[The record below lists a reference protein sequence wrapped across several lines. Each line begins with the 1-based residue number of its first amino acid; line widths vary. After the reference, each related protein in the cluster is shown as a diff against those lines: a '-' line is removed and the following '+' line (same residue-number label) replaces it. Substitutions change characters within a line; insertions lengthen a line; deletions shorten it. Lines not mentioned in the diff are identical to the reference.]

1 MNENNFQAA
10 DPSGRLDVGD
20 QRDGGEGRRDVRVQ
34 REHPAQDQPH
44 RRPRRQRDGNGG
56 NKFFSSAL
64 FDCFAQDSP
73 HQEPRVLSKQMRSI
87 DENRKN
93 AKIQENFELLDA
105 DIGTG
110 PGPVSSISGPKVTLK
125 RVLILVAIFS
135 IEIECEY

>member
-56 NKFFSSAL
+56 N
-64 FDCFAQDSP
+64 
-73 HQEPRVLSKQMRSI
+73 
-87 DENRKN
+87 
-93 AKIQENFELLDA
+93 
-105 DIGTG
+105 
-110 PGPVSSISGPKVTLK
+110 
-125 RVLILVAIFS
+125 
-135 IEIECEY
+135 